1 MRGAPKAALAIAA
14 ALFIALIAARPAPAA
29 PTARLGKVT
38 YSPPDFLVGMTVTA
52 TVDLVIDGGEPEG
65 FTLAPGAG
73 LPAPTADADPEL
85 RSASLAKGSA
95 GWVLSLVFV
104 PWSPGPG
111 RLPSMLVGSL
121 RSPEIRYVTA
131 SVLEGK
137 GGTAEGSA
145 RDLSPP
151 RAQRD
156 PPGTT
161 LYLYGFLLLVATI
174 LFIIIAF
181 YLWVLPGARALLA
194 RWKRREAW
202 VAFSRT
208 LDWLETNGGS
218 GDAAP
223 FYALLSRALRLY
235 LSRRCIDGAE
245 ALTPGEFSALP
256 PSRLPDPGFGKEVSR
271 LLGEADLAR
280 FAGLP
285 FAAQARLAAL
295 RRARELAKTAEEGA
309 DVRA

>member
-1 MRGAPKAALAIAA
+1 MRGLPRSALVVAA
-14 ALFIALIAARPAPAA
+14 ALLALWSATAA

-38 YSPPDFLVGMTVTA
+38 FSPTVFLVGQTVTA
-52 TVDLVIDGGEPEG
+52 TVDLVVDGGEPEV
-65 FTLAPGAG
+65 FSLSPGAG

-85 RSASLAKGSA
+85 RSASLAKGAA

-111 RLPSMLVGSL
+111 RLPSMVVGSL

-131 SVLEGK
+131 SVLGGK
-137 GGTAEGSA
+137 GGANDASA

-151 RAQRD
+151 KPQRD

-161 LYLYGFLLLVATI
+161 LYLYGFLLVAATV

-194 RWKRREAW
+194 RWKSREAW
-202 VAFSRT
+202 VALTRT

-223 FYALLSRALRLY
+223 FYALLSRAFRLY
-235 LSRRCIDGAE
+235 LSKRFIEEAE

-280 FAGLP
+280 FAGQP
-285 FAAQARLAAL
+285 FAAPARLAAL
-295 RRARELAKTAEEGA
+295 RRARELATTAEEGA